1 MDKVIAVVFNNETRA
16 YEGLRAIRELHHDGH
31 ITIYDDAVV
40 VKDASGNVATRE
52 VSDGSVGT
60 VVGLLTGSLIGV
72 LGGPVGVAVGA
83 STGTLAGAAFDLS
96 RAGINA
102 DFVDEISAS
111 LLPGT
116 AAVLAEVDED
126 WQAPI
131 DGRMEALGGH
141 VFRRNRIDVE
151 DAYFARQDAAFRE
164 ELRALDAERQ
174 QAAAERKARL
184 DAKIAATRHTL
195 QEKQGAVKARVD
207 AITREGE
214 ARIELLQK
222 QAADAREE
230 TKERVKER
238 LAAARADYGRRSE
251 TVHQAWELTKSALR

>member
-16 YEGLRAIRELHHDGH
+16 YEGLRAIRELHHDGN
-31 ITIYDDAVV
+31 ITLYDDAVV

-60 VVGLLTGSLIGV
+60 VVGLLTGSLVGV
-72 LGGPVGVAVGA
+72 LGGPLGVAVGA

-102 DFVDEISAS
+102 DFVDEIAGS

-116 AAVLAEVDED
+116 AAVLAEIDED

-151 DAYFARQDAAFRE
+151 DAYVARQDAAFRQ
-164 ELRALDAERQ
+164 ELRALEAERQ

-184 DAKIAATRHTL
+184 DVKIAETRHAL
-195 QEKQGAVKARVD
+195 HEKQGAVKARVD
-207 AITREGE
+207 AIKREGE

-230 TKERVKER
+230 TKERVEGR
-238 LAAARADYGRRSE
+238 LAAARAGYGRRSE
-251 TVHQAWELTKSALR
+251 TLHQAWELTKSALR